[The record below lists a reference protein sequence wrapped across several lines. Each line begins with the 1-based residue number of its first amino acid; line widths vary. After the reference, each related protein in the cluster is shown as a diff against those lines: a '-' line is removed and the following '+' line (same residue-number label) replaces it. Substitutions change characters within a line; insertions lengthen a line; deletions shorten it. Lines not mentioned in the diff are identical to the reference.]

1 MKLLKLYKLNLKN
14 LYNIFSKAEISKI
27 KSILKQQNISADD
40 LFCKFNIT
48 ENNQIILIKQK
59 NNFESNDY
67 ENLGAKFYEFLK
79 NNKIKK
85 INIFVDTLE
94 NLIKKNNIIEKVLN
108 FIHGLNLKS
117 YVFKK
122 YFSTNKKSF
131 KLTIEIS
138 SKNNKNLSD
147 NYLEFKAIESGVFLT
162 RDLVSEPPNV
172 LNPKNYV
179 MIINKLSKLGLKIKI
194 YNELAMKKLGMNALL
209 GVGQGSINKS
219 YLATIEWNGNKK
231 SKGKPLAFV
240 GKGV

>member
-1 MKLLKLYKLNLKN
+1 MKTDLFFKKPNNVLKEGIFAFFIDDKLNLKN

-94 NLIKKNNIIEKVLN
+94 NLIKKIIL
-108 FIHGLNLKS
+108 LKR
-117 YVFKK
+117 F
-122 YFSTNKKSF
+122 
-131 KLTIEIS
+131 
-138 SKNNKNLSD
+138 
-147 NYLEFKAIESGVFLT
+147 
-162 RDLVSEPPNV
+162 
-172 LNPKNYV
+172 
-179 MIINKLSKLGLKIKI
+179 
-194 YNELAMKKLGMNALL
+194 
-209 GVGQGSINKS
+209 
-219 YLATIEWNGNKK
+219 
-231 SKGKPLAFV
+231 
-240 GKGV
+240 